1 MKVWRGLTLALIASL
16 LLGVAAA
23 QDSTTMRITW
33 WGSQDRHDRSIEVIN
48 LFEAANPGVNIEYEF
63 SSWDDYWTRVNTQ
76 AAGGQM
82 ACIMQ
87 HDYRYLGEWQSRGL
101 LLALD
106 DFVASGVIDTSN
118 IADAQ
123 LSGGELGGQLYGIN
137 LGSNS
142 QAFMIDLDMLAAAG
156 LDLPANDWTWAD
168 FEEMALAIHE
178 RLGVWAIGATLPDE
192 ALWKSLYLG
201 IGGWGSNL
209 EGTALGYEDDQ
220 PLIDYFNMIMR
231 LQDAGAI
238 PNQQEATEMAGLGPE
253 QAPIVTER
261 AVMDYRW
268 SNQVVAV
275 WSAAGEDRNF
285 ALLPL
290 PRIAGGGSPNYI
302 KPSMFF
308 SITSQCAEPE
318 LAAQFIDFFVN
329 DLEANDVLFAERG
342 VPVTTA
348 VVDHLRPNLQPAQA
362 VMFDFL
368 NLAAADA
375 SPVPPADP
383 PGWGDVL
390 NNVYDPLFADRVL
403 YRQITPEQ
411 GVVVLRQEANDILR
425 ANVQ

>member
-16 LLGVAAA
+16 VMGVAAA
-23 QDSTTMRITW
+23 QDPTTMRITW
-33 WGSQDRHDRSIEVIN
+33 WGSQDRHDRTIEVIS
-48 LFEAANPGVNIEYEF
+48 LFEAANPGLTVEYEF
-63 SSWDDYWTRVNTQ
+63 SSWGDYWTRVNTQ

-101 LLALD
+101 LLPLD
-106 DFVASGVIDTSN
+106 EFVASGVIDTSN
-118 IADAQ
+118 IAASQ
-123 LSGGELGGQLYGIN
+123 LAGGELGGQLYGIN

-142 QAFMIDLDMLAAAG
+142 QAFMVDLDMLAQAG
-156 LDLPANDWTWAD
+156 LELPANDWTWAD
-168 FEEMALAIHE
+168 FEEMALAIHD

-201 IGGWGSNL
+201 LGGWGSNV

-238 PNQQEATEMAGLGPE
+238 PNQQEATEMADLGPE
-253 QAPIVTER
+253 QAPIVTQR

-290 PRIAGGGSPNYI
+290 PRVDGGASPNYI

-308 SITSQCAEPE
+308 SITSQCDQPE

-348 VVDHLRPNLQPAQA
+348 VVDHLRPNLERAQA

-411 GVVVLRQEANDILR
+411 GVVILREEANDILS
-425 ANVQ
+425 ANE

>member
-1 MKVWRGLTLALIASL
+1 MLSLALIVAL
-16 LLGVAAA
+16 LTGLGAA
-23 QDSTTMRITW
+23 QADTSLRIVW
-33 WGSQDRHDRSIEVIN
+33 WGSQDRHDRTIEVIRMY
-48 LFEAANPGVNIEYEF
+48 EQANPNVSIDYEF
-63 SSWDDYWTRVNTQ
+63 SSWDDYWTKTNTQ
-76 AAGGQM
+76 AAGGSL

-101 LLALD
+101 LLPLD
-106 DFVASGVIDTSN
+106 DYLASGAFDTTH
-118 IADAQ
+118 IAPAM

-142 QAFMIDLDMLAAAG
+142 QAIMVDLDLLAEAG
-156 LDLPANDWTWAD
+156 LELPRYDWTWD
-168 FEEMALAIHE
+168 EFEALALAIHE
-178 RLGVWAIGATLPDE
+178 NLGIWGIGATLPDE

-201 IGGWGSNL
+201 RGTWASNP
-209 EGTALGYEDDQ
+209 EGTAIGYDDDQ

-238 PNQQEATEMAGLGPE
+238 PNQQEATELEGLGPE
-253 QAPIVTER
+253 QAPIVTKK
-261 AVMDYRW
+261 AALDYRW

-275 WSAAGEDRNF
+275 WSAAGADRNF

-290 PRIAGGGSPNYI
+290 PRAEGHASHNYI

-308 SITSQCAEPE
+308 SVTSQCDNPDVAVD
-318 LAAQFIDFFVN
+318 FINYFVN
-329 DLEANDVLFAERG
+329 DQAANDVLFAERG

-348 VVDHLRPNLQPAQA
+348 IVDHLRPNLEAAQE

-368 NLAAADA
+368 STTSVDA

-390 NNVYDPLFADRVL
+390 NNVYNPLFSARVL

-411 GVVVLRQEANDILR
+411 GAQLLREEANLILR
-425 ANVQ
+425 KNAAQ